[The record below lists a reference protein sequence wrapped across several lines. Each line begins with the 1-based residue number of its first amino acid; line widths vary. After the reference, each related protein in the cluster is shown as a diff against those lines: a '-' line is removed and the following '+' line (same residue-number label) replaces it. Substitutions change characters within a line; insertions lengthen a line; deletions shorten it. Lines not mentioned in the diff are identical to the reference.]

1 MAIVI
6 LGVGCYTL
14 DFSWHDFFNGLMLM
28 LESAMKEGFKGS
40 GPFPG
45 VIW

>member
-14 DFSWHDFFNGLMLM
+14 DFSWHDFIKNN
-28 LESAMKEGFKGS
+28 EGGIIGS

-45 VIW
+45 VIG